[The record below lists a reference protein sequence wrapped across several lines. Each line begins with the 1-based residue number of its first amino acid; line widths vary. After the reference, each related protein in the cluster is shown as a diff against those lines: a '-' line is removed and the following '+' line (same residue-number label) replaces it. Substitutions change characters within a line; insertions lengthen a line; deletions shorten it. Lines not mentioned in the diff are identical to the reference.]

1 MASIVVKGILF
12 DLDGV
17 LVEST
22 AGVARVWREWAVA
35 HDLDPAMAE
44 HTAHGRRAIETVRL
58 LAPRLDADAE
68 LRELER
74 REIEESYDA
83 FAYPG
88 ARELLATLP
97 PERWAIVTSGTR
109 CLARHRLNIAGL
121 PIPER
126 FVTGTEM
133 EVGKP
138 HPAPYLRGAKLLG
151 FWPPS
156 CVVIEDA
163 PSGLRSAA
171 AAGIPALAVPTT
183 YPAEELTSA
192 LAILPALSA
201 LRVQVEEDSLRLEW

>member
-1 MASIVVKGILF
+1 MSSLQVKGILF

-22 AGVARVWREWAVA
+22 AGVARVWREWAVR
-35 HDLDPAMAE
+35 HDLDPVMAE
-44 HTAHGRRAIETVRL
+44 HTAHGRRAIETVQL
-58 LAPRLDADAE
+58 LSPKLDAEAE
-68 LRELER
+68 LHELER

-88 ARELLATLP
+88 ARELLASLP
-97 PERWAIVTSGTR
+97 AERWAIVTSGTR
-109 CLARHRLNIAGL
+109 CLARHRLNVAGL

-126 FVTGTEM
+126 FVTATEVQ
-133 EVGKP
+133 VGKP
-138 HPAPYLRGAKLLG
+138 HPAPYLMGAKLLG
-151 FWPPS
+151 LWPPS

-171 AAGIPALAVPTT
+171 AAGIPALAEPTT
-183 YPAEELTSA
+183 YPVIELSSA

-201 LRVQVEEDSLRLEW
+201 LSVQAEEDSLRLAW